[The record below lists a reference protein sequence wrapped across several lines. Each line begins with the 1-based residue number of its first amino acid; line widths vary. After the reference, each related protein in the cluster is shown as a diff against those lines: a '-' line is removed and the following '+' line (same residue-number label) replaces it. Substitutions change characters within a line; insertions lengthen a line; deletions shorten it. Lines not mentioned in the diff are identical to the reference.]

1 VIPGSSQALALFV
14 LSDKGA
20 RLEQKGLIFRSKE
33 LKEGTS
39 SLVIVFFFLERQ
51 LFFKL

>member
-14 LSDKGA
+14 LSDKGV

-33 LKEGTS
+33 LKEGSS
-39 SLVIVFFFLERQ
+39 SLEAPL
-51 LFFKL
+51 L